1 MLESSGEAGL
11 EISVESKQYPRS
23 PEHPSYLHALSCKW
37 FLEESAAFNSSFSL
51 SSLSDEPLILQ
62 NADLNFR

>member
-1 MLESSGEAGL
+1 MLESSEKADL
-11 EISVESKQYPRS
+11 EVSVESTQHPRI
-23 PEHPSYLHALSCKW
+23 PKHPSYLRALSCKW

-62 NADLNFR
+62 NADLTSR